1 MLFFSVLEYWT
12 KYQNQFPNIHS
23 LARKVLA
30 IPASNTEVERLF
42 SCSKIVVTDNRT
54 RLDAEKLNKI
64 IFLRK
69 NLHSL
74 KQLEKKQEVVEGSR
88 KRKSIDECEFDN
100 EDEGEQQTPSVL
112 KKHRIE
118 DKNIVSSEDELEE

>member
-1 MLFFSVLEYWT
+1 M
-12 KYQNQFPNIHS
+12 
-23 LARKVLA
+23 
-30 IPASNTEVERLF
+30 
-42 SCSKIVVTDNRT
+42 VVTDNRT

-88 KRKSIDECEFDN
+88 KRKSIDACEFDN
-100 EDEGEQQTPSVL
+100 EDECEQQTPSVL

-118 DKNIVSSEDELEE
+118 ARRWKIYYERQ